1 MLGVS
6 GIVVQLIGDTLRWW
20 RLTFRS
26 TQSLKAEN
34 LFLRPQ
40 LALYVEHGMKP
51 RRIDPVTRISLAILS
66 RFFNCGSVRSK
77 SVLRGLHHEYS
88 LSWAQYLRTTAGS
101 GCSRS
106 AARVSRLP
114 RPVRA
119 IATGNHMQSVPIR
132 FLGGLHHEYSLAPCC
147 A

>member
-40 LALYVEHGMKP
+40 LALYVEQGMKP
-51 RRIDPVTRISLAILS
+51 RRIDPGVPDPPPACRDYQNASS
-66 RFFNCGSVRSK
+66 RHRHGESYAVRANRS
-77 SVLRGLHHEYS
+77 S
-88 LSWAQYLRTTAGS
+88 ADCITNTP
-101 GCSRS
+101 SRL
-106 AARVSRLP
+106 AARD
-114 RPVRA
+114 
-119 IATGNHMQSVPIR
+119 
-132 FLGGLHHEYSLAPCC
+132 
-147 A
+147 

>member
-1 MLGVS
+1 MIQGMLGVS

-66 RFFNCGSVRSK
+66 RFFHCGSVRSK
-77 SVLRGLHHEYS
+77 SVL
-88 LSWAQYLRTTAGS
+88 
-101 GCSRS
+101 
-106 AARVSRLP
+106 
-114 RPVRA
+114 
-119 IATGNHMQSVPIR
+119 
-132 FLGGLHHEYSLAPCC
+132 GGLHHEYSLCPA
-147 A
+147 

>member
-1 MLGVS
+1 MLGVC

-26 TQSLKAEN
+26 MQSLKAEN

-40 LALYVEHGMKP
+40 LALYVEHRMKP

-77 SVLRGLHHEYS
+77 SVL
-88 LSWAQYLRTTAGS
+88 
-101 GCSRS
+101 
-106 AARVSRLP
+106 
-114 RPVRA
+114 
-119 IATGNHMQSVPIR
+119 
-132 FLGGLHHEYSLAPCC
+132 GGLHHEYSLCPA
-147 A
+147 

>member
-1 MLGVS
+1 MLGVC

-26 TQSLKAEN
+26 MQSLKAEN

-77 SVLRGLHHEYS
+77 SVLGGAASRVFPVPC
-88 LSWAQYLRTTAGS
+88 LSWAHICGPHA
-101 GCSRS
+101 
-106 AARVSRLP
+106 VLP
-114 RPVRA
+114 P
-119 IATGNHMQSVPIR
+119 
-132 FLGGLHHEYSLAPCC
+132 
-147 A
+147 

>member
-6 GIVVQLIGDTLRWW
+6 GIVVQLIRDTLRWC

-34 LFLRPQ
+34 LFLGPQ

-77 SVLRGLHHEYS
+77 SVL
-88 LSWAQYLRTTAGS
+88 
-101 GCSRS
+101 
-106 AARVSRLP
+106 
-114 RPVRA
+114 
-119 IATGNHMQSVPIR
+119 
-132 FLGGLHHEYSLAPCC
+132 GGLHHEYSLCPA
-147 A
+147 

>member
-1 MLGVS
+1 MLGVC

-26 TQSLKAEN
+26 MQSLKAEN

-77 SVLRGLHHEYS
+77 SVLGGLRIASRILPRALLRVTEF
-88 LSWAQYLRTTAGS
+88 LRTT
-101 GCSRS
+101 RR
-106 AARVSRLP
+106 AA
-114 RPVRA
+114 A
-119 IATGNHMQSVPIR
+119 IVAACPSNPKG
-132 FLGGLHHEYSLAPCC
+132 
-147 A
+147 

>member
-1 MLGVS
+1 MNSPINTSTGSTIGTHCGMIQRMLGVS

-66 RFFNCGSVRSK
+66 RFFNCGSVCSK
-77 SVLRGLHHEYS
+77 SV
-88 LSWAQYLRTTAGS
+88 
-101 GCSRS
+101 
-106 AARVSRLP
+106 
-114 RPVRA
+114 
-119 IATGNHMQSVPIR
+119 
-132 FLGGLHHEYSLAPCC
+132 LGGLHHEYSLCPA
-147 A
+147 

>member
-51 RRIDPVTRISLAILS
+51 RAHCLLLS
-66 RFFNCGSVRSK
+66 AGWGFELSK
-77 SVLRGLHHEYS
+77 
-88 LSWAQYLRTTAGS
+88 T
-101 GCSRS
+101 
-106 AARVSRLP
+106 
-114 RPVRA
+114 
-119 IATGNHMQSVPIR
+119 
-132 FLGGLHHEYSLAPCC
+132 
-147 A
+147 